1 MENILNEILKEVK
14 TIKAEAKIIKADV
27 AELKQRQDRLD
38 EKVDKLDEKVTR
50 LEQGQQENTE
60 SIECI
65 LEITSTIE
73 RVTQNWN
80 DENNRKIEAL
90 SRKIN

>member
-14 TIKAEAKIIKADV
+14 TIKADV
-27 AELKQRQDRLD
+27 SELKQRQS
-38 EKVDKLDEKVTR
+38 R
-50 LEQGQQENTE
+50 LEKGQQENTE
-60 SIECI
+60 SIQCI